1 MSDEQ
6 ISLRPNVL
14 QNVEVDTNVIGVVK
28 RKDIALRE
36 WGEVYSRNIAYARRL
51 NTLSCSL

>member
-6 ISLRPNVL
+6 TSLRPNVL

-36 WGEVYSRNIAYARRL
+36 WGEVYRNIAYARRL